1 MVDTGVTPA
10 SEGKHRKEEEIEEGL
25 EEKEGEEEEEEWK
38 ENREPKEKSAPKHYK
53 TGGHKEFWM
62 EVYTLP

>member
-25 EEKEGEEEEEEWK
+25 EEKEGEDQGIEISYLSK
-38 ENREPKEKSAPKHYK
+38 LR
-53 TGGHKEFWM
+53 
-62 EVYTLP
+62 